1 MRPALALTLTLLA
14 VLLILTLSGGLAII
28 LN

>member
-1 MRPALALTLTLLA
+1 MRPALALALTLLA
-14 VLLILTLSGGLAII
+14 VLLILALSGVLAVT

>member
-1 MRPALALTLTLLA
+1 MRPALALALTLLA
-14 VLLILTLSGGLAII
+14 VLLILTLSGVLAVT

>member
-1 MRPALALTLTLLA
+1 MRRLQARLLALALTLLA
-14 VLLILTLSGGLAII
+14 VGFALALAQV